1 MPPIMVAS
9 TDAQLMSCCGLQ
21 ASDKENTEGGDQYV
35 RESAGSKGG
44 NSTGDAVVGSTA
56 QDRWARHCHSTL
68 GAVAA
73 ASILKA
79 SNGS

>member
-1 MPPIMVAS
+1 MICFLICFERRMADLV
-9 TDAQLMSCCGLQ
+9 Q
-21 ASDKENTEGGDQYV
+21 ASDKENTACGDASV
-35 RESAGSKGG
+35 TESAGSK
-44 NSTGDAVVGSTA
+44 SADAVADQAAGSTA

-79 SNGS
+79 SNCS